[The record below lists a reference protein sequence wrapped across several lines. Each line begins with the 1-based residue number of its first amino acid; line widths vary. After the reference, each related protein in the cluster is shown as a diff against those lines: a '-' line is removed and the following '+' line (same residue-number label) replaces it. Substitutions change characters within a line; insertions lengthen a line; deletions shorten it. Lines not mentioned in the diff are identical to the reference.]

1 MSDAERQRIGR
12 DERLR
17 SRECINR
24 IFESGYSARTGKVL
38 ARFIFG
44 AERPVPMRFGFA
56 AGRRT
61 GNAVARNRCKRVMRE
76 AVRLE
81 KKEHIERLRRMHR
94 SADIMFI
101 WTGAAADLH
110 RPAMPELRHSLGDV
124 LGAVVAKA
132 ALNDE
137 SVAQ

>member
-1 MSDAERQRIGR
+1 
-12 DERLR
+12 
-17 SRECINR
+17 
-24 IFESGYSARTGKVL
+24 
-38 ARFIFG
+38 
-44 AERPVPMRFGFA
+44 
-56 AGRRT
+56 
-61 GNAVARNRCKRVMRE
+61 MRE